1 MGRPKFIMKNVALI
15 ELTKY
20 DEKNDC
26 VQMLEK
32 TVCICFGGFINY
44 CSPWLKKTK
53 KNS

>member
-26 VQMLEK
+26 VQNYRCLRKLLVSALEDLLII
-32 TVCICFGGFINY
+32 V
-44 CSPWLKKTK
+44 LHD
-53 KNS
+53 